1 MFFAILCTALLF
13 FITPREAVY
22 GQEDEF
28 FYKRGMVQYR
38 ARMYSFAIEDM
49 QKALAINPRH
59 YRAANALAELYGK
72 KKLKKKSLDY
82 YRISIGANPAQP
94 EVHYRIGVLYDF
106 FYDTRSS
113 THHYLKSLEQDPGNF
128 RAHLRIVRYYL
139 IEKKDRKTAD
149 FHFNTSYNLGK
160 AAGNP
165 LREAGDK
172 EYSAGREAR
181 SLDFY
186 RKAITKNPAD
196 LDIYFRMAE
205 IHRRRKEYRKAVR
218 YLEKVKHIRP
228 DNERS
233 LVLLGH
239 LYNST
244 PVSPDARFRLDMA
257 IINLR
262 MALELNPRNRDAIL
276 TLSEIFR
283 KTGDKDR
290 ADELLKKFEEMETAQ

>member
-1 MFFAILCTALLF
+1 MS
-13 FITPREAVY
+13 PREAVS
-22 GQEDEF
+22 GREDEF

-38 ARMYSFAIEDM
+38 ARMYGFAIEDM
-49 QKALAINPRH
+49 QKALAINPQH
-59 YRAANALAELYGK
+59 YRAANALAELYEK

-82 YRISIGANPAQP
+82 YRISLGSNPDQP
-94 EVHYRIGVLYDF
+94 DVHYRLGVLYDF

-113 THHYLKSLEQDPGNF
+113 THHYLKSLEQDPGNH
-128 RAHLRIVRYYL
+128 RAHLKLVRYYL

-149 FHFNTSYNLGK
+149 LHFTSSYNLGK
-160 AAGNP
+160 TAGDT

-172 EYSAGREAR
+172 EYSAGREAK
-181 SLDFY
+181 SLEFY
-186 RKAITKNPAD
+186 RKAIAKNPAD

-233 LVLLGH
+233 LVLLGN
-239 LYNST
+239 LYHTT
-244 PVSPDARFRLDMA
+244 PVSTDARFQIDMA

-262 MALELNPRNRDAIL
+262 MALNLNPKNRDAIL
-276 TLSEIFR
+276 TLSEIYR
-283 KTGDKDR
+283 RTGDKDK
-290 ADELLKKFEEMETAQ
+290 ADEFLKKFEELETAP